1 MIFTPLE
8 SGVKGER
15 EIFWTGNE
23 KRGKSVKLSAG
34 YGNGDQQLSCLKF
47 SSALVSALQCWV
59 LYHSQRRVEVVK
71 TYKLMVYNLH
81 NRVVSCWR
89 RSRITEL
96 NQFGFVSLFV
106 TGAALWLVATA
117 TPPPEISSAEQQQK
131 HAVGLKVVLLA
142 VFRRMFFVCLF
153 FFPQQNYFDESFV

>member
-23 KRGKSVKLSAG
+23 KRGKSGPRCVKLSAG

-59 LYHSQRRVEVVK
+59 LYHLQRRVEVVK

-89 RSRITEL
+89 RLRITEL

-117 TPPPEISSAEQQQK
+117 TPPEISSAEQQQK
-131 HAVGLKVVLLA
+131 HAVGLQVVLLA

-153 FFPQQNYFDESFV
+153 FSPAELF